1 MSPFRTDDRTPS
13 SPRPATARLANPF
26 DRMILAEAVAE
37 WRRDHP
43 AHPGLAPAA
52 ARAANLAASDPIE
65 AIAAE
70 AALQPEAAA
79 FEAALARLHRMRR
92 LLAALLALAAA
103 IGGAAAISAALPG
116 GDARPVNTLWIIG
129 GFLGTQSLLLL
140 LSLALL
146 LPRRAAGSISLGG
159 LLVRGASA
167 IAGRIPDASR
177 ETAGATLA
185 ALRRWSAANA
195 RTPIGRWRV
204 GGLSNLAW
212 LSFNLGG
219 LLAAVV
225 LLSVRQYRFG
235 WETTI
240 LPAAAVERAVETVAF
255 LPRQLG
261 LAPPSADEISASR
274 FDPADPAA
282 FPRQDDATRA
292 AWSRLLLG
300 SIALYGAAPRLL
312 LALLCNWR
320 LQVWQRR
327 YRPDPTDPA
336 VAAAIARLRPLSR
349 PHAAGE
355 AIAIPAPLAR
365 QPPASPR
372 PDGPPAIVGVEFER
386 PRSGWPPPFAA
397 DFEDLGVVE
406 DREGRRRIVSRLAG
420 SPTRPRPLLIA
431 VDLAATPD
439 RGIASAIGELAAAAG
454 GAIALLSGGERLRRR
469 EAPESA
475 AQRLRDWHR
484 ALEGCVPAPHGS
496 PVAIEAD
503 LDHLTPASI
512 AAIEAAIATACG
524 GRATDAAAIAIPSAA
539 LDECFAAIAAAAP
552 SWCRTPPDAAARAD
566 LHRRIARIYESGAA
580 GGDLRWP
587 LPPLGMHDPAGSLR
601 RAADRAASLL
611 PQPLRLDPR
620 WLAAGAATGVLGCL
634 AAAAMATPLAISSL
648 PLWAATGSAAAALL
662 DSLRRRGDGGG
673 LEPHAPDTPDAIDL
687 FEPIAAAA
695 LQAVLFEYQ
704 GRGEATISKR
714 LEAAAPR
721 PAPRLANPEQVRRF
735 LADLRAGLAAA
746 EASR

>member
-1 MSPFRTDDRTPS
+1 
-13 SPRPATARLANPF
+13 
-26 DRMILAEAVAE
+26 MILAEAVAE

-43 AHPGLAPAA
+43 AHPGLAPTA

-79 FEAALARLHRMRR
+79 FDAALRRLHRLRR
-92 LLAALLALAAA
+92 LLAGLLAISAA
-103 IGGAAAISAALPG
+103 IGGAAAIAAALPG
-116 GDARPVNTLWIIG
+116 GDARPVNALWIIG

-146 LPRRAAGSISLGG
+146 LPRSGSGSISLGG
-159 LLVRGASA
+159 LLVRGAAA
-167 IAGRIPDASR
+167 IAERVPGARRDA
-177 ETAGATLA
+177 AGTNLV

-219 LLAAVV
+219 LLAAIV

-240 LPAAAVERAVETVAF
+240 LPSAAVERIVETVAM

-261 LAPPSADEISASR
+261 LAPPSASEIAGSR

-282 FPRQDDATRA
+282 FPRQDDAARA

-312 LALLCNWR
+312 LALLCGWG
-320 LQVWQRR
+320 LQASQRR

-336 VAAAIARLRPLSR
+336 VAAAIARLRPPSQ

-355 AIAIPAPLAR
+355 AIAIPALVAWKS
-365 QPPASPR
+365 PAALRS
-372 PDGPPAIVGVEFER
+372 DGPAAIVGVELEK

-397 DFEDLGVVE
+397 TFEDLGVVE
-406 DREGRRRIVSRLAG
+406 DREGRRRIVSRLAE

-431 VDLAATPD
+431 IDLAATPD
-439 RGIASAIGELAAAAG
+439 RGIASAIGELAAAGG

-469 EAPESA
+469 ETPETAS
-475 AQRLRDWHR
+475 QRLRDWHR
-484 ALEGCVPAPHGS
+484 TLEGCVPPLHGS

-512 AAIEAAIATACG
+512 AAIERAIAAARG
-524 GRATDAAAIAIPSAA
+524 ERAAETGTIAIPSACF
-539 LDECFAAIAAAAP
+539 DECLAAIAAAAP
-552 SWCRTPPDAAARAD
+552 VWCRTPPDAAARAD
-566 LHRRIARIYESGAA
+566 LHRRIARIYEGSAP

-587 LPPLGMHDPAGSLR
+587 VPPLGLHDPAGSLR
-601 RAADRAASLL
+601 RAADRAAALL
-611 PQPLRLDPR
+611 PHPLRLDPR
-620 WLAAGAATGVLGCL
+620 WLAAGAAAGVLGCL
-634 AAAAMATPLAISSL
+634 AAAAMATPLAISAL
-648 PLWAATGSAAAALL
+648 PLWAAAGSAAAALL
-662 DSLRRRGDGGG
+662 DSLRRGGAGGDLG
-673 LEPHAPDTPDAIDL
+673 PDAPDATDL

-704 GRGEATISKR
+704 GRGEAMISQR

-721 PAPRLANPEQVRRF
+721 PAPRLASPGQVRQF

-746 EASR
+746 EALR

>member
-1 MSPFRTDDRTPS
+1 
-13 SPRPATARLANPF
+13 
-26 DRMILAEAVAE
+26 MILAESVAE

-43 AHPGLAPAA
+43 AHPGLAPTA
-52 ARAANLAASDPIE
+52 ARAADLAASDPIE

-79 FEAALARLHRMRR
+79 FDAALRRLHRLRR
-92 LLAALLALAAA
+92 LLAGLLALAAA
-103 IGGAAAISAALPG
+103 IGGAAAITAALPG

-129 GFLGTQSLLLL
+129 GFLGTQSLLLA

-146 LPRRAAGSISLGG
+146 LPRSGSGSISLGG
-159 LLVRGASA
+159 LLVRSASA
-167 IAGRIPDASR
+167 IAGRVRGASR
-177 ETAGATLA
+177 EAAGATLV
-185 ALRRWSAANA
+185 ALRRWTVANA

-204 GGLSNLAW
+204 GALSNLAW

-219 LLAAVV
+219 LLAAIV

-240 LPAAAVERAVETVAF
+240 LPSAAVERMVETVSL
-255 LPRQLG
+255 LPRRIG
-261 LAPPSADEISASR
+261 LAPPSASEIAASR
-274 FDPADPAA
+274 FDPADPSA
-282 FPRQDDATRA
+282 FPRQDDAARA

-312 LALLCNWR
+312 LALLCAWG
-320 LQVWQRR
+320 LQASQRR
-327 YRPDPTDPA
+327 YRPDPADPA
-336 VAAAIARLRPLSR
+336 VAAAIAGLRPPSQTR
-349 PHAAGE
+349 AAGE
-355 AIAIPAPLAR
+355 AIAIPARLPR
-365 QPPASPR
+365 ESPASPR

-386 PRSGWPPPFAA
+386 PRCGWPPPFAA
-397 DFEDLGVVE
+397 TFEDLGVVE
-406 DREGRRRIVSRLAG
+406 DREGRRRIVSRLAE

-431 VDLAATPD
+431 IDLAATPD
-439 RGIASAIGELAAAAG
+439 RGIASAIGELAAAGG

-469 EAPESA
+469 ETPEA
-475 AQRLRDWHR
+475 ASQRLRDWHR
-484 ALEGCVPAPHGS
+484 TLEGCVPPRHGS

-512 AAIEAAIATACG
+512 AAIERAIAAARG
-524 GRATDAAAIAIPSAA
+524 ERATERATTAIPSAS

-566 LHRRIARIYESGAA
+566 LHRRIARIYESSAA

-587 LPPLGMHDPAGSLR
+587 VPPLGLHDPAGSLR
-601 RAADRAASLL
+601 RAAERAASLL

-620 WLAAGAATGVLGCL
+620 WLAAGAATGALGCL

-648 PLWAATGSAAAALL
+648 PLWAAAGSAAAALL
-662 DSLRRRGDGGG
+662 DSLRRSGDGGG
-673 LEPHAPDTPDAIDL
+673 LGPGTPDATDL

-704 GRGEATISKR
+704 GRGEATISNR

-721 PAPRLANPEQVRRF
+721 PAPRLEGPEQVRRF